1 MTESSEKAGKIVSE
15 VRSEAVKI
23 IKDGLPIIELIN
35 FVENSIIEKGGFPA
49 FPCNVSINEIAA
61 HYTSPPGDT
70 STIKAGD
77 LVKLDLGAHVDGYIG
92 DSAISVLVDGYE
104 DLDDYP
110 IERAEE
116 NLELIQAASDGLDA
130 AISTVRA
137 GVSLGEIGANVEDA
151 ITNHGF
157 RPVANLTGHSL
168 TQWNLHAGL
177 SVPSVR
183 DRSEHILEEGDVIA
197 IEPFATNGI
206 GYVTDM
212 PQTYIFKYLRERPL
226 RMAHAKKVLRTIKT
240 EFKTLPFAQRW
251 LLNDYDANR
260 LHASMRLLAQ
270 HMIVYPYNVLREK
283 ENGIVAQKEHT
294 VRVES
299 DGCTILTK

>member
-1 MTESSEKAGKIVSE
+1 MNESSEKAGRIVSE
-15 VRSEAVKI
+15 VRSEAIKL
-23 IKDGLPIIELIN
+23 IKDGLPIIDLID
-35 FVENSIIEKGGFPA
+35 FVETSIIKKGGFPA

-70 STIKAGD
+70 NTIKAGD

-104 DLDDYP
+104 GMDGYP
-110 IERAEE
+110 IERAET
-116 NLELIQAASDGLDA
+116 NLELIEAASDGLDA

-137 GVSLGEIGANVEDA
+137 GATLGQIGSAVEEA
-151 ITNHGF
+151 ITKHGF

-177 SVPSVR
+177 SVPSI
-183 DRSEHILEEGDVIA
+183 SERNDHALEEGDVIA
-197 IEPFATNGI
+197 IEPFATDGL

-212 PQTYIFKYLRERPL
+212 PQSYIFKYLRERPL
-226 RMAHAKKVLRTIKT
+226 RMTHAKKVLRSIKT
-240 EFKTLPFAQRW
+240 DFKTLPFAQRW
-251 LLNDYDANR
+251 LLDDYEVNR

-270 HMIVYPYNVLREK
+270 HMIIYPYSVLKEK
-283 ENGIVAQKEHT
+283 ENGIVSQKEHT
-294 VRVES
+294 VRVEA